1 MKCWYRGGTWDT
13 RKGVIKERTLFFSFV
28 PLASECL
35 YLLGTVW
42 DGMGYFRWSGGVVY
56 LDASQGNEDSVT
68 GGTREVADTLDG
80 AVVASMRLIK
90 LNTTPNTGS
99 KLWTTIIPAER
110 EGERERE
117 RERGGEEGGSVTYS
131 LR

>member
-13 RKGVIKERTLFFSFV
+13 RKSVIKERTVFLSFV

-35 YLLGTVW
+35 YLLGTIW

-56 LDASQGNEDSVT
+56 LDASQGNKDSVT
-68 GGTREVADTLDG
+68 GRTREVADTLDG
-80 AVVASMRLIK
+80 AVVASMRLVK
-90 LNTTPNTGS
+90 LNTAPNARS

-110 EGERERE
+110 ERERE
-117 RERGGEEGGSVTYS
+117 GGREVV
-131 LR
+131 LHIA